1 MTMDINTLISLLAIL
16 FSLVTAIFSI
26 LSFCKVV
33 GLENSTHKIQYL
45 PLQEYNDFNK
55 EMSENIEEGKK
66 VDLEK
71 IEKER
76 QKKMLKQFEAA
87 YTTGE

>member
-66 VDLEK
+66 IDLEK